1 MVFLLS
7 SSYSSI
13 PISSSTLC
21 SSSSS
26 SCLCSSFTPSSTL
39 LRKLSP
45 TVCRSWFPLDHTN
58 QATTHQ
64 VEPHG
69 PNMAGPPSKHMTLQ
83 NSTPGNLPGRGTSSL
98 VEIDCIDDDPLLPKN
113 SLKMVTNLVEI
124 DCIDDDPL
132 LPKNSHCLSAL
143 CSSLGSLLQVG
154 QLWPLSAP
162 TTPTLPPSH
171 HCHICL
177 SGFASLLPK
186 VLLFSSSLL
195 LPAAA
200 ALEVVVEVPG

>member
-1 MVFLLS
+1 MVSLLS

-39 LRKLSP
+39 LRKFSP

-83 NSTPGNLPGRGTSSL
+83 NSTPGNLPGRGTSS
-98 VEIDCIDDDPLLPKN
+98 
-113 SLKMVTNLVEI
+113 LVEI